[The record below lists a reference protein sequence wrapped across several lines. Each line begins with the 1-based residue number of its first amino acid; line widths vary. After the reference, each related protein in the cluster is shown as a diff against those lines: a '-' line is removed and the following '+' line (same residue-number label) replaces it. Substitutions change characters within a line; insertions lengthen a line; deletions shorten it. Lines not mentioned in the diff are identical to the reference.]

1 MPNAAERT
9 CRTVTAAL
17 CLLLVLGC
25 FTCSVTED
33 PKSPNIVLIVVDALR
48 PDHLGC

>member
-1 MPNAAERT
+1 MQNTAERT
-9 CRTVTAAL
+9 CRTVTALL

-25 FTCSVTED
+25 LSCSVTED
-33 PKSPNIVLIVVDALR
+33 PKSTNIVLIVVDALR